1 MLTIYDLLKKVKTMY
16 GYGKKTKLK
25 KAKPPAAR
33 PKAKANKKAKKNE
46 QEIRRVA

>member
-33 PKAKANKKAKKNE
+33 PKAKANKKAKKTKKKM
-46 QEIRRVA
+46 